1 MSGNRSRIVFVSGCE
16 TRHRPDWMVSSRSK
30 LNLISI
36 GAQWGLVICLSAG
49 CSIEVAQICLS
60 AERKDSIADVM
71 TKRLGCL

>member
-1 MSGNRSRIVFVSGCE
+1 
-16 TRHRPDWMVSSRSK
+16 MVSSRSK

-60 AERKDSIADVM
+60 AERKDSIADVI